1 MNYSNYTY
9 LDGEMFANFVNIGA
23 KKLKMHLQEI
33 NDLNVFPIPDGDT
46 GDNMYRTIKGGID
59 SMNSSNGS
67 TVSEKAKSLAN
78 GMLLNARGNSGVIL
92 SQLFAGLSK
101 GFDGVEKANLDDIVK
116 AFSEGVKKAY
126 AAVLPPTE
134 GTILTVAR
142 EAYEEA
148 NNKKEDIK
156 TLGDL
161 SKIYLERMYES
172 LENTPELLSVLKEAG
187 VIDSGGAGLYL
198 ICSGVK
204 DAICENLDA
213 YDDLNEI
220 SEEQSQNKN
229 LDFSLFTEDS
239 TLLYGYC
246 TEVLLRLMNSKV
258 NVKEFNEQVIIDYLN
273 TIGDSLVCF
282 KNDSIVKVHVHTK
295 TPDKVLAFCQQFGE
309 FLTIKIENMTLQHN
323 EVLTKDVKKDEIN
336 IDSLPKAKKAR
347 STFATVVVCD
357 GDGIISMF
365 KDFGVNYAID
375 GGQGHNPSISDFIEA
390 FNEVNADNIYV
401 FPNNSNIKMA
411 AEQAKTLYKES
422 KIYVIPTSNLGE
434 AYSAISML
442 DYSSNDPDEVYNLLM
457 ENYKQATTI
466 MMCKAT
472 RDVTLNDV
480 NVIKEDYIAFENKTI
495 LCSNKTIEETF
506 INALKNYESSILTIF
521 YGIGATLEQKEKI
534 REKIKDNYPR
544 LEYYELDGNQETF
557 DCIIIIE

>member
-101 GFDGVEKANLDDIVK
+101 GFDGIEKANLDDIVK

-148 NNKKEDIK
+148 NNKKEEIK

-204 DAICENLDA
+204 DAICENLEA
-213 YDDLNEI
+213 YDDINEI

-422 KIYVIPTSNLGE
+422 KIYVIPTSNIGE

-534 REKIKDNYPR
+534 REKIKENYPR

>member
-101 GFDGVEKANLDDIVK
+101 GFDGVEKANLEDIVK

-148 NNKKEDIK
+148 NNKKEEIK

-422 KIYVIPTSNLGE
+422 KIYVIPTSSIGE

-534 REKIKDNYPR
+534 REKIKENYPR